1 MNISPPLAHPTRL
14 ARRRYLLAA
23 LGLAAATSAAHA
35 GPLLDR
41 LRERRTARLGAAD
54 EDAGHGLPA
63 GARKLADVAY
73 GADPAQTMDVYIP
86 ADAHGAPVILMVHG
100 GAWAIGDKAME
111 RVVDAKVA
119 RWVTRGIVFI
129 SINYRMLPQ
138 AAVDVQ
144 LRDVARALAMAQQKA
159 AAWGGDPQR
168 FVLMGHSAGAHLAAL
183 LAVSPTARFTP
194 SPLPV
199 LGTVALDSAAMDV
212 EAIMN
217 QRHLRL
223 YDRPFG
229 TDPAYWRAL
238 SPYHALTPG
247 AAPLLAV
254 CSTRREDSC
263 DQARRLAARADGLGM
278 QVQVL
283 GEDLSHGDINSQLG
297 LDNAYTGAVER
308 FMAGLHPDLASR
320 LR

>member
-1 MNISPPLAHPTRL
+1 MKPIVLRL
-14 ARRRYLLAA
+14 CAA
-23 LGLAAATSAAHA
+23 LTLAILAQAADA
-35 GPLLDR
+35 GALLER
-41 LRERRTARLGAAD
+41 LRERQAAS
-54 EDAGHGLPA
+54 ASATNALPA
-63 GARKLADVAY
+63 GVRKLTDIAY

-86 ADAHGAPVILMVHG
+86 ADAHDAPVILMVHG

-138 AAVDVQ
+138 AAVDMQ

-183 LAVSPTARFTP
+183 LAVSPPARFTP
-194 SPLPV
+194 PPLPV

-238 SPYHALTPG
+238 SPYHVLTPG

-297 LDNAYTGAVER
+297 LDNAYTRAVEH
-308 FMAGLHPDLASR
+308 FLAGLHPDLARR
-320 LR
+320 LP